1 MKYLEKSVTTHPRLH
16 FEMYESYEFNESA
29 IVRWHEDKHSITLS
43 GLRNIRN
50 LHWAKCFSRGD
61 FSILRQLGMFCGC
74 YLSFLI
80 DSIQRVCEHV
90 LALEGDPSRH
100 GAGKGF
106 P

>member
-1 MKYLEKSVTTHPRLH
+1 MKFLEKPVTTHPWLH

-29 IVRWHEDKHSITLS
+29 IVRRHEDKHSITLS

-50 LHWAKCFSRGD
+50 LRWAKCFSRGD

-74 YLSFLI
+74 YLAFPV
-80 DSIQRVCEHV
+80 DDIQRVCEAVH
-90 LALEGDPSRH
+90 ALEGDPSRL